1 MKNYKLYILIK
12 IQILMSLS
20 SKILKKPKKIITL
33 KISTLIKVFE
43 NLYSKHTPIYKY
55 TNDLIDLT

>member
-1 MKNYKLYILIK
+1 
-12 IQILMSLS
+12 MSLS